1 LKAEDKIREHLKAY
15 RAKMGKTQK
24 EMAEYLG
31 VSYVTY
37 QEMEKGIVKSV
48 KVLNILKD
56 KTGYASSTKQN
67 MYDDETIYIK
77 DKDLHEF
84 TGDRVEL
91 IAAMRAAI
99 KILTLRNIENEV
111 KLSEL
116 ESKLSGGK
124 NPTLSFA
131 EVSLKLE
138 RMMQDEGERT
148 LDEWRKK

>member
-1 LKAEDKIREHLKAY
+1 MSTSKEKLISIYEEAKRKRIVLNQEEFAKAVGYSRVHLFKKMNEVPQEVIEKAESLLK
-15 RAKMGKTQK
+15 TNN
-24 EMAEYLG
+24 
-31 VSYVTY
+31 VS
-37 QEMEKGIVKSV
+37 
-48 KVLNILKD
+48 
-56 KTGYASSTKQN
+56 
-67 MYDDETIYIK
+67 DETIYVK

-84 TGDRVEL
+84 AGSRVEL

-124 NPTLSFA
+124 NTILSFA

-138 RMMQDEGERT
+138 RMMQDESERI